1 MKISIF
7 VQIDIFVTPLLSDK
21 TDLYMIGRERLRVRL
36 DLKFFRVFSKNK
48 IDTPESFF
56 LLFFTKKVNTFI
68 LIERGSSL
76 SQSQNDK
83 SSNI

>member
-7 VQIDIFVTPLLSDK
+7 VQIDIFVTPVLSDK
-21 TDLYMIGRERLRVRL
+21 TDLYIIGRERLRVR

-48 IDTPESFF
+48 KDTPERFF
-56 LLFFTKKVNTFI
+56 LLFFTKKVSTFI